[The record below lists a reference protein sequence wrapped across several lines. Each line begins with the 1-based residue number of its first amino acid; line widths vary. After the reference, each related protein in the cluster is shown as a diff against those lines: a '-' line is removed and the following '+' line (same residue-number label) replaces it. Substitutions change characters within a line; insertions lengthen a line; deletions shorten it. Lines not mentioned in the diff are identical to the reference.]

1 MSFFQKIQ
9 QWHENSLDVL
19 SMNNRNLGYIYSL
32 NNRKHFPMADDKV
45 LAKKILSEVG
55 VPVPGNYL
63 LVDSFYKVSRIDEDL
78 NKLSDFVLKPAQGR
92 GGGGIIVITEKVD
105 NGWKTASG
113 KTISISEIK
122 RHVAD
127 IIFGSHS
134 FDKSDVAIFE
144 ERLIPA
150 ELLYKMSPWGLPDIR
165 VIAVKNKLMMAMC
178 RVPTRDSGGR
188 ANIHQ
193 GAVAIGIDIKTGITT
208 HALHNNKLITEHP
221 DHGLNL
227 IGLQL
232 PFWDQVVATSKL
244 CAKTLPL
251 KYLGVD
257 VAICV
262 DGPKVLEV
270 NARPGL
276 AIQLANDK
284 GMMPLLMAAG
294 DDEK

>member
-1 MSFFQKIQ
+1 MSFIQKIQ
-9 QWHENSLDVL
+9 QWQENAAQVL
-19 SMNNRNLGYIYSL
+19 SMNNRNLDYVYSH
-32 NNRKHFPMADDKV
+32 NQRKDFPMADDKV
-45 LAKKILSEVG
+45 LAKKILSRVG
-55 VPVPGNYL
+55 VAVPGNYL
-63 LVDSFYKVSRIDEDL
+63 LVDSFYKVSQIDVDL
-78 NKLSDFVLKPAQGR
+78 LKLNDFVLKPAQGR
-92 GGGGIIVITEKVD
+92 GGGGILVITEKVK

-113 KTISISEIK
+113 KTISTKEIK

-144 ERLIPA
+144 QRLIPA
-150 ELLYKMSPWGLPDIR
+150 ELLHKLSPWGLPDIR
-165 VIAVKNKLMMAMC
+165 VIAFKDKLMMAMC

-208 HALHNNKLITEHP
+208 HALHKNKLITEHP

-232 PFWDQVVATSKL
+232 PFWNEVIETSKL
-244 CAKTLPL
+244 CAQTMPL

-257 VAICV
+257 IALCV
-262 DGPKVLEV
+262 DGAKVLEV

-276 AIQLANDK
+276 AIQLANDQ
-284 GMMPLLMAAG
+284 GMLPLLMTAR
-294 DDEK
+294 DEEK

>member
-1 MSFFQKIQ
+1 MSFMQKLQ
-9 QWHENSLDVL
+9 QWHTNSLDVL

-32 NNRKHFPMADDKV
+32 NKRRDFPMADDKV
-45 LAKKILSEVG
+45 LAKKILSKVG
-55 VPVPGNYL
+55 VSVPGNYL
-63 LVDSFYKVSRIDEDL
+63 LVDSFYKVAQIDNDL
-78 NKLSDFVLKPAQGR
+78 LKLSDFVLKPAQGR
-92 GGGGIIVITEKVD
+92 GGGGIIVITEKTE

-113 KTISISEIK
+113 KTITISGIK

-144 ERLIPA
+144 QRLIPA
-150 ELLYKMSPWGLPDIR
+150 ELLHQMSPWGLPDIR

-208 HALHNNKLITEHP
+208 HALHNNKLITTHP

-232 PFWDQVVATSKL
+232 PFWDQVVATSIL
-244 CAKTLPL
+244 CARTMPL

-257 VAICV
+257 IAICV
-262 DGPKVLEV
+262 DGAKVLEV

-276 AIQLANDK
+276 AIQLANDQ
-284 GMMPLLMAAG
+284 GMMPLLMTTKEDA
-294 DDEK
+294 

>member
-1 MSFFQKIQ
+1 MAFIQTIRQWQKNATQI
-9 QWHENSLDVL
+9 L
-19 SMNNRNLGYIYSL
+19 SMNNRNLGYVYLHNQRSD
-32 NNRKHFPMADDKV
+32 FPMADDKV
-45 LAKKILSEVG
+45 LAKKVLSKVG

-63 LVDSFYKVSRIDEDL
+63 LIDSFYKANALDSEL
-78 NKLSDFVLKPAQGR
+78 EPLSDFVLKPAQGR
-92 GGGGIIVITEKVD
+92 GGGGIIVITEKTA

-113 KTISISEIK
+113 KTITTTEIK

-127 IIFGSHS
+127 IIFGTHS

-144 ERLIPA
+144 QRLIPA
-150 ELLYKMSPWGLPDIR
+150 DLLHKLSPWGLPDVRI
-165 VIAVKNKLMMAMC
+165 IAFKDKLMMAMC
-178 RVPTRDSGGR
+178 RVPTRASGGR

-193 GAVAIGIDIKTGITT
+193 GAVAIGIDMKTGITT
-208 HALHNNKLITEHP
+208 HALHKNRLITAHP

-227 IGLQL
+227 IGQQL
-232 PFWDQVVATSKL
+232 PFWDEVIEVSKL
-244 CAKTLPL
+244 CAETLPL

-257 VAICV
+257 IAICV

-284 GMMPLLMAAG
+284 GMLPLLNIASG
-294 DDEK
+294 KEK